1 MSSIFCIINKMIKA
15 ALFDLDGTL
24 IDSESFYMKGM
35 VNIAHNLGAINATEK
50 DFYCVIGKTM
60 DYTYEVFERIVNRD
74 LSSWKDYY
82 NNYFK
87 DIDPLKFDEL
97 LFDDVKD
104 TFIGLKEKGIKIAI
118 CSMSPIKYIEK
129 FVNDCNLNEYV
140 DYYVSGDEVEHTK
153 PYPDIY
159 LKALKDLNM
168 NKDEVIVV
176 EDADTGIEASL
187 AAGIKVYA
195 RDDSK
200 FNIDQSKAIE
210 VFKDLRKLLK
220 II

>member
-1 MSSIFCIINKMIKA
+1 MIKA
-15 ALFDLDGTL
+15 VLFDLDGTL
-24 IDSESFYMKGM
+24 IDSETFYMKGM
-35 VNIAHNLGAINATEK
+35 VSIAHNLGAVNATEK

-60 DYTYEVFERIVNRD
+60 DYTYEVFEKIVNKD
-74 LSSWKDYY
+74 LSIWKDYY
-82 NNYFK
+82 NNYFV
-87 DIDPLKFDEL
+87 DIEPLKFNEL
-97 LFDDVKD
+97 LFDDVKE
-104 TFIGLKEKGIKIAI
+104 TFFGLKEKNIKIAI
-118 CSMSPIKYIEK
+118 CSMSQVEYIKK
-129 FVNDCNLNEYV
+129 FVDDCGLNEYV
-140 DYYVSGDEVEHTK
+140 DYYVSGDEVKRTK

-176 EDADTGIEASL
+176 EDADTGIEAGLS
-187 AAGIKVYA
+187 AGLKVYA

-200 FNIDQSKAIE
+200 FKIDQSKAIE